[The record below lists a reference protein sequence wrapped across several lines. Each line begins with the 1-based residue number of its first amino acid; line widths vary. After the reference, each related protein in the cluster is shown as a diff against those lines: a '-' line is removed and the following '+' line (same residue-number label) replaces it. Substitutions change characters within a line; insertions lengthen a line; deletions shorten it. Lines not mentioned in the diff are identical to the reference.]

1 MPNFAPHT
9 PFSKLSHCLKMGS
22 IEAALA
28 DLSLLEP
35 EEKVKNYTAIADKH
49 GVN

>member
-1 MPNFAPHT
+1 
-9 PFSKLSHCLKMGS
+9 MGS

-28 DLSLLEP
+28 DLSLLELG
-35 EEKVKNYTAIADKH
+35 EKVNYTAIADKH